1 MDRIALKDISEP
13 RKLLGTMNALID
25 MANESG
31 ASVFDVADLQMSLR
45 TLTGT
50 GAVAM
55 FKSLSVSGITLTSG
69 TLDGAER
76 CLQC

>member
-1 MDRIALKDISEP
+1 MDRIALKDIAEP
-13 RKLLGTMNALID
+13 RKLLKTMNALID

-31 ASVFDVADLQMSLR
+31 ASIFDVADLQMSLK

-50 GAVAM
+50 DAAAM
-55 FKSLSVSGITLTSG
+55 FKSLSVSGVTLTSG

>member
-1 MDRIALKDISEP
+1 MDRIKLKDISEP
-13 RKLLGTMNALID
+13 RKLLRAMNELID

-50 GAVAM
+50 NVTAM
-55 FKSLSVSGITLTSG
+55 FKSLTVSGVTLTSG
-69 TLDGAER
+69 TLDAAER

>member
-1 MDRIALKDISEP
+1 MDNIKLKDISEP
-13 RKLLGTMNALID
+13 RKLLKTMNELID

-31 ASVFDVADLQMSLR
+31 ASVFDVADLQMSLK

-50 GAVAM
+50 DATAM
-55 FKSLSVSGITLTSG
+55 FKSLSVNGVTLTSG
-69 TLDGAER
+69 TLNGAER

>member
-1 MDRIALKDISEP
+1 MDKIALKDISEP
-13 RKLLGTMNALID
+13 RRLLNTMNALID

-31 ASVFDVADLQMSLR
+31 ASVFDVADLQMCLK

-50 GAVAM
+50 NAAAM
-55 FKSLSVSGITLTSG
+55 FKSLTVSGVTLTSG

>member
-13 RKLLGTMNALID
+13 RKLLKTMNELID

-31 ASVFDVADLQMSLR
+31 ASVFDVADLQMSLK

-50 GAVAM
+50 DATAM
-55 FKSLSVSGITLTSG
+55 FKSLSVNGVTLTSG
-69 TLDGAER
+69 TLNGAER

>member
-1 MDRIALKDISEP
+1 MDRIKLKDISEP
-13 RKLLGTMNALID
+13 RKLLRAMNELID

-45 TLTGT
+45 TLAGT
-50 GAVAM
+50 GAIAM
-55 FKSLSVSGITLTSG
+55 FKSLSISGVTLTSG
-69 TLDGAER
+69 TLDAVER

>member
-1 MDRIALKDISEP
+1 MDRIKLKDISEP
-13 RKLLGTMNALID
+13 RKLLKAMNELID

-31 ASVFDVADLQMSLR
+31 ASVFDVADLQTGLK

-50 GAVAM
+50 SVTAV
-55 FKSLSVSGITLTSG
+55 FKSLSVSGVTLTSG